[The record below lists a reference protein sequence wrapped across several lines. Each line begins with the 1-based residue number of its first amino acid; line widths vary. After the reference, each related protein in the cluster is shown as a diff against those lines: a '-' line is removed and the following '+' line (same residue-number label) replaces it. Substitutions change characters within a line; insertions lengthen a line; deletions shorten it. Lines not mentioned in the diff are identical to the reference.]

1 MKIGVLKENKPNE
14 KRVAIT
20 PASISKIKKLGYDV
34 YIEKDAGLLSN
45 FKNSQYQEAGANVSS
60 INDILYLNGYYDVIS
75 ILKS

>member
-34 YIEKDAGLLSN
+34 YIEKDAGLSSN
-45 FKNSQYQEAGANVSS
+45 FKNN
-60 INDILYLNGYYDVIS
+60 
-75 ILKS
+75 